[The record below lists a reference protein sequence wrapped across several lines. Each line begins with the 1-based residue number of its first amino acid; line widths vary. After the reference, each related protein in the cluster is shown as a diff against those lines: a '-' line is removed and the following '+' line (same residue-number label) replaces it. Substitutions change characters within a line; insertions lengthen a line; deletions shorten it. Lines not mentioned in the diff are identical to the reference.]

1 MFKRSKKQ
9 AATEEGEVSSS
20 SQPAASKK
28 KIKERS
34 PRQMGG
40 MKILRYL
47 LWIFVA
53 YLVCRG
59 IASMVTGPKVI
70 QQVNNYVKSQ
80 EVPSGVTGFA
90 VDFATE
96 YFTWDS
102 DYINGRS
109 YRISKF
115 INNIDPDAGLDAFST
130 KGKSQVLTAEVTDTK
145 WINQSMAEVTVA
157 VRRDVQLPK
166 KEGAEKP
173 TTDTELDS
181 NPLEKD
187 TTVSKTYMVVPVTVV
202 GNKYVIQS
210 YPRFINEDI
219 KGTAPT
225 TDLGRV
231 ITDKDL
237 IEKANKL
244 TSSVLTAVLTSK
256 LDELKYFYMEG
267 SKPTV
272 SYQKVNYT
280 FDKVDTVKL
289 RKLDSDPDDHYTI
302 FATITVKS
310 PSGET
315 FKNDW
320 ILKVAAKGSEL
331 YVTSI
336 GNSTTP

>member
-9 AATEEGEVSSS
+9 AATEEGEVPSS

-28 KIKERS
+28 KIKERA

-53 YLVCRG
+53 YLVFRG

-70 QQVNNYVKSQ
+70 QQVNNYVKTQ

-145 WINQSMAEVTVA
+145 WINKSLAEVTIA

-166 KEGAEKP
+166 KDGAEKP
-173 TTDTELDS
+173 TTDPNLDS

-187 TTVSKTYMVVPVTVV
+187 TTVTKTYMVVPVTVV

-210 YPRFINEDI
+210 YPRFINEDV

-225 TDLGRV
+225 TDLGQV
-231 ITDKDL
+231 ITDREL
-237 IEKANKL
+237 NEKANKI
-244 TSSVLTAVLTSK
+244 TASVLTAVFTSK

-280 FDKVDTVKL
+280 FDKVDTLKL
-289 RKLDSDPDDHYTI
+289 RKMDTDPADHYTI